1 MDISRGRE
9 RPFPSGR
16 PLSSSASGFSA
27 WALGHWGGRA
37 SFVGGGAALHSA
49 ARQLLPSRCQV
60 HSPAVTTKKR
70 PQTLPD
76 VPWGAPRTDL
86 GPGARERGVSTNAQ
100 DAVGVGLQE
109 PPARGLH
116 APLMTLIFIL

>member
-1 MDISRGRE
+1 MDLSRGRE

-27 WALGHWGGRA
+27 WALGHSGGEA
-37 SFVGGGAALHSA
+37 
-49 ARQLLPSRCQV
+49 PSLGEGPPCRCQA

-86 GPGARERGVSTNAQ
+86 GPGVRERGVSTNAQ

>member
-1 MDISRGRE
+1 MH
-9 RPFPSGR
+9 F
-16 PLSSSASGFSA
+16 
-27 WALGHWGGRA
+27 
-37 SFVGGGAALHSA
+37 
-49 ARQLLPSRCQV
+49 
-60 HSPAVTTKKR
+60 PAVTTKKR

-109 PPARGLH
+109 PLARGLH